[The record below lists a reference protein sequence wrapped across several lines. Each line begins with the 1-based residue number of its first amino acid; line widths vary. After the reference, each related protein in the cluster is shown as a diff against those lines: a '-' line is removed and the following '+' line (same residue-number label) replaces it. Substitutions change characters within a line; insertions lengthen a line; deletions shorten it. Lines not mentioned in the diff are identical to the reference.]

1 MNSMIIAQQ
10 LPSALCKMAS
20 DGFAGSRGDT
30 T

>member
-10 LPSALCKMAS
+10 PSALCKMAS